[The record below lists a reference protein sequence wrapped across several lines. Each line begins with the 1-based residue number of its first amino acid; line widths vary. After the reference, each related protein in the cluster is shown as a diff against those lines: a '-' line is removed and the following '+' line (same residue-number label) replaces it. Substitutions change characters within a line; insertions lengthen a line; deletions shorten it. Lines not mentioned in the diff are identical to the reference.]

1 MTNKRNGAL
10 YTGVT
15 SNLAKRV
22 YQHKSGEATG
32 FTKTYDCK
40 LLVYFEVCEGM
51 TSAINREKQIKA
63 GPRKKKLDLI
73 ENMNPEWE
81 DLYEKII

>member
-1 MTNKRNGAL
+1 
-10 YTGVT
+10 
-15 SNLAKRV
+15 
-22 YQHKSGEATG
+22 
-32 FTKTYDCK
+32 
-40 LLVYFEVCEGM
+40 VYFEVCEGM

>member
-15 SNLAKRV
+15 SNLVKRV
-22 YQHKSGEATG
+22 HQHKRGETQG
-32 FTKTYDCK
+32 FTKRYGCK
-40 LLVYFEVCEGM
+40 LLVYFEVCDSM

-63 GPRKKKLDLI
+63 GRRSKKLELI
-73 ENMNPEWE
+73 ESTNPEWE
-81 DLYEKII
+81 DLFEEII